1 MARYE
6 RPPTF
11 NGDQDPE
18 EWLEGFESAAQL
30 NGWAAAA
37 RLANFGLFLAGPAK
51 KWFKNTRHPAAWLDT
66 PAVDGAEV
74 IVGMRAHF
82 LATFQPADYP
92 RRLMD
97 RLRNRKQG
105 PVEPLLHYYYD
116 VLDMCRSVKVDMPE
130 NEIIDHL
137 LAGLRPTLVK
147 KIVPLKL
154 ATCGEL
160 LEMAKLFI
168 RAEEMTTPA
177 GGECGR
183 RPVETD
189 YEELFRAQR
198 AMDQHRGW
206 VSDQPLLAIPAR
218 APVSNDMATMMEQV
232 LQRLD
237 RLEAPSRFERLADAV
252 EEDSRWAPDGRP
264 VCFECGRAG
273 HIARYCTADD
283 GTATSG
289 LRNGRASDGRPICF
303 RCGRTGHIVRYCSA
317 DGVADGDEETGGEES
332 IGALDGRPPGR
343 SVHWA
348 DQP

>member
-1 MARYE
+1 
-6 RPPTF
+6 
-11 NGDQDPE
+11 
-18 EWLEGFESAAQL
+18 
-30 NGWAAAA
+30 
-37 RLANFGLFLAGPAK
+37 
-51 KWFKNTRHPAAWLDT
+51 
-66 PAVDGAEV
+66 
-74 IVGMRAHF
+74 
-82 LATFQPADYP
+82 
-92 RRLMD
+92 
-97 RLRNRKQG
+97 
-105 PVEPLLHYYYD
+105 
-116 VLDMCRSVKVDMPE
+116 
-130 NEIIDHL
+130 
-137 LAGLRPTLVK
+137 
-147 KIVPLKL
+147 
-154 ATCGEL
+154 
-160 LEMAKLFI
+160 MAKLFV

-183 RPVETD
+183 RPVETESGSGTAAPNRA
-189 YEELFRAQR
+189 YEELFQLWRKTRVDTAERAIE
-198 AMDQHRGW
+198 QHRGW

-273 HIARYCTADD
+273 HIARYCTADG
-283 GTATSG
+283 GTVTSG

-317 DGVADGDEETGGEES
+317 DGVADGVADGDEETGGEES